1 MQVYVDRNHKSAFVL
16 MSASSTALRYSATNP
31 FLARLMENRA
41 LNCSPSAKTIAHLV
55 IDIADSGMTYECGDS
70 LGVQPINRCEDV
82 DHILRILQATGD
94 EKVSL
99 PKIAEPMSFRDALQ
113 LHLYFLAEPG
123 RKILELLAAKS
134 GGALPDK
141 LQRLLLP
148 EHHDETKRYLQAHHY
163 ADILEDFPDLRPTPQ
178 EFCGVCR
185 RLTPRLYSIASSP
198 RLYPEEVHLTVA
210 VVRYEIRERERVG
223 VASTWLWERVPLY
236 QRVLPVFVAASHF
249 RPPTDPD
256 RAMIMVGPGTGVA
269 PFRAFLQDRQA
280 TGAKGRNWL
289 FFGAPQQA
297 YDFLYREEFLQMQAD
312 GLLTR
317 LSLAWSRDQADK
329 IYVQHRML
337 EEAAELWRW
346 IEGGAHFYVCGD
358 KARMAEDV
366 DRTLH
371 RIIQQEG
378 GMSEEAAAAYVKQMK
393 QDKRYQRD
401 VY

>member
-1 MQVYVDRNHKSAFVL
+1 
-16 MSASSTALRYSATNP
+16 MSTSPTTHRYSATNP
-31 FLARLMENRA
+31 FLARLVENRA
-41 LNCSPSAKTIAHLV
+41 LNRPELAKTVAHLV
-55 IDIADSGMTYECGDS
+55 IDIANSGITYECGDS
-70 LGVQPINRCEDV
+70 LGVQPINRTEDV
-82 DHILRILQATGD
+82 DHIVRILQATG
-94 EKVSL
+94 EEWVTL
-99 PKIAEPMSFRDALQ
+99 PKIAEPMTFRDALHF
-113 LHLYFLAEPG
+113 HLYFLAEPG

-134 GGALPDK
+134 GDDPPVKLRQLLQPD
-141 LQRLLLP
+141 
-148 EHHDETKRYLQAHHY
+148 HHDETKRYLQAHHY
-163 ADILEDFPDLRPTPQ
+163 ADILEDFPDLRLTPQ

-198 RLYPEEVHLTVA
+198 RLYPHEVHLTVA

-223 VASTWLWERVPLY
+223 VASTWLWERVPLHE
-236 QRVLPVFVAASHF
+236 RALPVFVASSHF
-249 RPPTDPD
+249 RPPSDPD

-280 TGAKGRNWL
+280 TGARGRNWL

-297 YDFLYREEFLQMQAD
+297 SDFLYREEFLQMQAA

-317 LSLAWSRDQADK
+317 LSLAWSRDQAEK

-337 EEAAELWRW
+337 EESAELWRW
-346 IEGGAHFYVCGD
+346 IDGGAHFYVCGD

-371 RIIQQEG
+371 RIIQEEG
-378 GMSEEAAAAYVKQMK
+378 GLSEEAAAAYVKEMK
-393 QDKRYQRD
+393 KDKRYQRD